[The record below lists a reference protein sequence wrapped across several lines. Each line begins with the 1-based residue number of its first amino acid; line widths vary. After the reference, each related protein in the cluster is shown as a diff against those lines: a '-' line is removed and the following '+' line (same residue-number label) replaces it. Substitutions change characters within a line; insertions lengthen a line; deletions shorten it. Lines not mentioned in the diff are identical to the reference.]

1 MEILNKIIRKLRSCY
16 DRETVKSEADIVGLF
31 TRNNLMSDK
40 DLRLFAVWC
49 AREALKF
56 IENPDPRSVMACDV
70 AERYANG
77 DATIQEL
84 SAARSAAEYA
94 AWSVVGSV
102 MVDHVA
108 WSAAVR
114 SEVRSAAWSAA
125 RSATRSASVAASVAA
140 QHAAA
145 AAEHASATDSIASW
159 HAARSAQ
166 VDKLLTYLK

>member
-1 MEILNKIIRKLRSCY
+1 MEISNKIIRKLRPCY
-16 DRETVKSEADIVGLF
+16 DPAIVGIPDDEVLSATDWVAKYRETVKSEADIVWLF
-31 TRNNLMSDK
+31 TWSNLMSDK

-77 DATIQEL
+77 DATTQEL
-84 SAARSAAEYA
+84 
-94 AWSVVGSV
+94 
-102 MVDHVA
+102 
-108 WSAAVR
+108 
-114 SEVRSAAWSAA
+114 SAAWSAA
-125 RSATRSASVAASVAA
+125 EYATRSASAAAWGAAGSAAWCASWSATRAASVAA
-140 QHAAA
+140 
-145 AAEHASATDSIASW
+145 AEHAAVADSLASW

>member
-1 MEILNKIIRKLRSCY
+1 MEILNKIIRKLRPCY
-16 DRETVKSEADIVGLF
+16 DRETVKSEADIVWLF

-102 MVDHVA
+102 MDHVA
-108 WSAAVR
+108 WSAAVK
-114 SEVRSAAWSAA
+114 SAVRSAAWSAA
-125 RSATRSASVAASVAA
+125 RSATRSAGVAAGVAA

-145 AAEHASATDSIASW
+145 AAEHASATDSLASW
-159 HAARSAQ
+159 HAARSTQ

>member
-1 MEILNKIIRKLRSCY
+1 MEISNKIIRKLRPCY
-16 DRETVKSEADIVGLF
+16 DPAIVGIPDDEVLSVTDWVAKYRETVKSEADIVWLF

-77 DATIQEL
+77 DATTQEL
-84 SAARSAAEYA
+84 L
-94 AWSVVGSV
+94 
-102 MVDHVA
+102 VA
-108 WSAAVR
+108 WSAASVA
-114 SEVRSAAWSAA
+114 SASAAAWCASW
-125 RSATRSASVAASVAA
+125 SATRSASAAASM
-140 QHAAA
+140 A
-145 AAEHASATDSIASW
+145 AAEHAAATDSLASW